1 MLLQVPHAL
10 GACFRS
16 LFTDQFTLCLPR
28 VLLDSNI
35 DNRVVVRPQAIGRTI
50 KVPKKFRGQSLDIS
64 TQASKQEVERKR
76 SREVERERS
85 RERSREREKA
95 YALSNHEG
103 GNEGP
108 ICLHGFLG
116 QLKVHTLIVAH
127 L

>member
-1 MLLQVPHAL
+1 MCFWKAHQERAVSEGLKKNGALAGGMAQLQLALLKRRV
-10 GACFRS
+10 R
-16 LFTDQFTLCLPR
+16 FTQGGRCSDG
-28 VLLDSNI
+28 VG
-35 DNRVVVRPQAIGRTI
+35 VVR
-50 KVPKKFRGQSLDIS
+50 
-64 TQASKQEVERKR
+64 
-76 SREVERERS
+76 RS